1 MSKEFEEEFVFEP
14 DSDFS
19 EIPSH
24 KAFKTLL
31 LKVFAKHGL
40 STSQSVVEIGAGNGE
55 YANFLNEKGFN
66 VAVIEPSTSGME
78 IIRSRF
84 PNLKVIACEPYDT
97 FRKSLDPDKEY
108 FYLSLEVIEHCFDPL
123 LFLQSIYES
132 MAPGEYLII
141 STPYHGYLKNLIIGI
156 LGKWDQHFTV
166 SWKNGHIKFFSI
178 PTLSE
183 LSKGAG
189 FEVVETLGYGR
200 IPFLWRGMFAVLRKP

>member
-1 MSKEFEEEFVFEP
+1 MSKDFLERFEFSPEGNY
-14 DSDFS
+14 S

-40 STSQSVVEIGAGNGE
+40 SNSQNVVEIGAGNGE
-55 YANFLNEKGFN
+55 YANFLTEKGFK
-66 VAVIEPSTSGME
+66 VAVIEPSTSGVE

-84 PNLKVIACEPYDT
+84 PTLEVIACEPYGT

-108 FYLSLEVIEHCFDPL
+108 FYISLEVIEHCFDPL

-132 MAPGEYLII
+132 MAPGEYLIV
-141 STPYHGYLKNLIIGI
+141 STPYHGYLKNLIISI
-156 LGKWDQHFTV
+156 LGKWDQHFNV
-166 SWKNGHIKFFSI
+166 FWKNGHIKFFSV
-178 PTLSE
+178 PTLSK
-183 LSKGAG
+183 LASYAG

-200 IPFLWRGMFAVLRKP
+200 IPFLWRGMFAILRKP